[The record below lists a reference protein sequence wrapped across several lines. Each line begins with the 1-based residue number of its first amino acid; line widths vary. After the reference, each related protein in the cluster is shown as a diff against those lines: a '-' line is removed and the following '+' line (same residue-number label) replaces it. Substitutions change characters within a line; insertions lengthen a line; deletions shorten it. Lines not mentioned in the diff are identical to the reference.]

1 MENLSMLTK
10 KRRCF
15 LEQLYNVINNQFR
28 KQKEELESKT
38 TQEIIKELEN
48 NSEYIQRIF
57 INAPWGMG
65 KTYFAKAFAEKIEN
79 ENNSGKE
86 KIDLITINA

>member
-57 INAPWGMG
+57 INAP
-65 KTYFAKAFAEKIEN
+65 
-79 ENNSGKE
+79 
-86 KIDLITINA
+86 